1 MKTTDIRNQALA
13 FALAIA
19 ERDGVQGLREE
30 ISRRGIANISL
41 LVPSREYCEA
51 KAEMML
57 NASILMQALCLSIL
71 NKHFDFGKLEA
82 DRFRRLMDEEAERI
96 IAAGVKG
103 KNELID
109 EVNEKLGINL
119 SKIKEKK

>member
-1 MKTTDIRNQALA
+1 MMKTTDIRNQALA

-71 NKHFDFGKLEA
+71 YKHFDFGKLEA

-96 IAAGVKG
+96 IAAG
-103 KNELID
+103 E
-109 EVNEKLGINL
+109 
-119 SKIKEKK
+119 